1 MQHAEVGGVMH
12 VTLWDLVCGDLV
24 RACVQGPSACM
35 CAGTWCVR
43 AWGPGAWGP
52 GAWGPGAS
60 VRRDLLQA
68 CMCGD
73 LVRACVRGDPVR
85 AW

>member
-43 AWGPGAWGP
+43 AWGPGA
-52 GAWGPGAS
+52 S
-60 VRRDLLQA
+60 VRRDPLQA
-68 CMCGD
+68 CLCGD
-73 LVRACVRGDPVR
+73 LVRACMCGDPVR